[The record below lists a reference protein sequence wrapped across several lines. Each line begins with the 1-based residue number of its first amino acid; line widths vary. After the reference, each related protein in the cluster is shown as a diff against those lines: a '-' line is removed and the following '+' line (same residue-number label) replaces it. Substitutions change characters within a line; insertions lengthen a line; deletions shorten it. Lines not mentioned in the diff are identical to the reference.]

1 MKAIKNYSVIY
12 QDESI
17 VVLNKVSG
25 LLVAS
30 DRYDKEAPRLDKLA
44 EEEFGRLL
52 AVHRIDKD
60 TSGLVIYARTPEA
73 HRFLSIAFERREVH
87 KTYHALVHGRPAW
100 EEYTHKAK
108 LLPDGDPRHRTVV
121 NKRMGKESITNFKL
135 LGTVGPYSWIQADPV
150 TGRTHQIR
158 AHLQDLGISIVCD
171 PLYSGNQKPVRL
183 SDIKRSY
190 RGDVFEERPLLAR
203 LGLHAYQLSVVHP
216 ETKER
221 MTFTAPYHRDMDAL
235 RKQLFKLYKVDPLAQ
250 SEEAEVPEK
259 SK

>member
-44 EEEFGRLL
+44 EQEFGRLL

-60 TSGLVIYARTPEA
+60 TSGIVIYARTADA

-121 NKRMGKESITNFKL
+121 NKRMGKESVTNFKL

-158 AHLQDLGISIVCD
+158 AHLQFHNYPIVGD
-171 PLYSGNQKPVRL
+171 FDHNSKENPFNRL
-183 SDIKRSY
+183 C
-190 RGDVFEERPLLAR
+190 
-203 LGLHAYQLSVVHP
+203 LHAKTLEFIHP
-216 ETKER
+216 VTKEKMR
-221 MTFTAPYHRDMDAL
+221 F
-235 RKQLFKLYKVDPLAQ
+235 
-250 SEEAEVPEK
+250 EVPAPKEWFNFC
-259 SK
+259 SRGAEN

>member
-73 HRFLSIAFERREVH
+73 HRFLSIAFESNLILSERSSVFS
-87 KTYHALVHGRPAW
+87 AL
-100 EEYTHKAK
+100 
-108 LLPDGDPRHRTVV
+108 
-121 NKRMGKESITNFKL
+121 S
-135 LGTVGPYSWIQADPV
+135 
-150 TGRTHQIR
+150 
-158 AHLQDLGISIVCD
+158 
-171 PLYSGNQKPVRL
+171 
-183 SDIKRSY
+183 
-190 RGDVFEERPLLAR
+190 
-203 LGLHAYQLSVVHP
+203 
-216 ETKER
+216 
-221 MTFTAPYHRDMDAL
+221 
-235 RKQLFKLYKVDPLAQ
+235 
-250 SEEAEVPEK
+250 
-259 SK
+259 

>member
-158 AHLQDLGISIVCD
+158 AHMAYIGHPLLGDEKYGDKALNKRFHQNHQLLCSYKLMFDFSEDAGELQYL
-171 PLYSGNQKPVRL
+171 NQKEFSL
-183 SDIKRSY
+183 SEIWFCDNNKIK
-190 RGDVFEERPLLAR
+190 L
-203 LGLHAYQLSVVHP
+203 
-216 ETKER
+216 
-221 MTFTAPYHRDMDAL
+221 
-235 RKQLFKLYKVDPLAQ
+235 
-250 SEEAEVPEK
+250 
-259 SK
+259 